1 MAQKATK
8 YAKPAEVKREWFLV
22 DATDLVVGRLATEV
36 AKLLRGKHKVTYTPS
51 TDVGDNIIVINAEK
65 AVFTGNKHQD
75 KQYFR
80 HTGHPGGIKEASPR
94 LLHLEGKPERIIEKA
109 VQRMISRK
117 DILGRNQF
125 KKLFVYAG
133 AEHPHTAQQPKT
145 LDIGAQ
151 NRKNKKTNQ

>member
-1 MAQKATK
+1 MAAVKATK
-8 YAKPAEVKREWFLV
+8 YAKHNEVQRKWHLV

-36 AKLLRGKHKVTYTPS
+36 AKILRGKHKPTYTPS
-51 TDVGDNIIVINAEK
+51 VDVGDFVIVINAEK
-65 AVFTGNKHQD
+65 AAFTGKKFED

-80 HTGHPGGIKEASPR
+80 HTGHPGGIKEASPK

-133 AEHPHTAQQPKT
+133 TEHPHAAQQPQT

-151 NRKNKKTNQ
+151 NRKNKKA